1 MKNIRTWLPAI
12 ASGVRRPWVLPAMA
26 VADSFIAYFVPPYL
40 TGDPG
45 KARLPNL
52 RKDLKWHYPT
62 LVAHVATGTVAM
74 ATVPFQLWPALRE
87 NHPELHRF
95 LGRAY
100 VFGGVIP
107 SGITALAITPLASGP
122 VGNGLGSVLWMAA
135 TMAGYRAA
143 RRHDF
148 EDHRKYM
155 VYSFALCMQI
165 IEGRVM
171 LLTMPHLPNF
181 KPSWYPKILETA
193 SWIGIMLN
201 LLAAQLWLDRSKPT
215 LDKAVLDKAAELMD
229 RVMSAGPAAVAA

>member
-1 MKNIRTWLPAI
+1 VKSVRKWLPAI

-40 TGDPG
+40 TGDPQ

-74 ATVPFQLWPALRE
+74 ATVPFLMWPALRE
-87 NHPELHRF
+87 NHPELHR
-95 LGRAY
+95 LLERAY
-100 VFGGVIP
+100 FYSVIP

-122 VGNGLGSVLWMAA
+122 VGNGLGSVLWVAA
-135 TMAGYRAA
+135 TTAAHQAA
-143 RRHDF
+143 RLGNV
-148 EDHRKYM
+148 EDERKYM

-181 KPSWYPKILETA
+181 KPAWYPKILETA

-215 LDKAVLDKAAELMD
+215 LDRATLDKAVALMD
-229 RVMSAGPAAVAA
+229 RVRIVGPAAVAA